1 MSRHRSNLKL
11 LKCFGN
17 ILFIAI
23 ALTLFILNIITYVN
37 VYLKRD
43 NYELIEEPTGYS
55 YIVKEENYLN
65 ESFSS
70 PNCSFQYSISDGN
83 NIFQWF
89 IKSSTNE
96 NRIFHIFY
104 WFMIIFALIIS
115 IIPSGL
121 HVGVYCTSNNY
132 NITERYCLSSIIL
145 FIRTFFSITIFLLPS
160 FYMNTFD
167 FTSKPCLHAYPP
179 KLSIDILVYIL
190 ITFICL
196 IIYFLF
202 NLIISVFYN
211 KHRFCCSIECV
222 SYVGLCVLSLVIIGI
237 IVFSATIIFYVFI
250 VSFIEKPL
258 QLTAILVIIQFPFLI
273 VQLLVD

>member
-65 ESFSS
+65 ES
-70 PNCSFQYSISDGN
+70 NCSFRYSISDAN

-115 IIPSGL
+115 IIPSGFY
-121 HVGVYCTSNNY
+121 VGIYCTSNKY

-160 FYMNTFD
+160 FYINTFD

-179 KLSIDILVYIL
+179 KLSIDILVFIL

-222 SYVGLCVLSLVIIGI
+222 SYVGLCILSLIITGI
-237 IVFSATIIFYVFI
+237 VLFSATIIFYIFI